1 MSTSDQLEQTEVI
14 PTEADGFGADE
25 DLAKLGR
32 TRWGWSFKQVV
43 WVALT
48 ALLVSFVV
56 IQFLPTG
63 LSRENPPV
71 IAEPAWDSEQTLAL
85 VDRACFD
92 CHSNE
97 TRWPWYSYVA
107 PMSWMIAYDVRE
119 GRLVLNY
126 SEWSA
131 EAAREHTV
139 EEAVDLVSKDLMPL
153 SYYTILHPE
162 AALSTLEKGQ
172 LINGLIATFA
182 DPAEALDAQSLGG
195 DEQESTD

>member
-1 MSTSDQLEQTEVI
+1 MTISDKEKQTQDESY
-14 PTEADGFGADE
+14 GADE

-43 WVALT
+43 VVALL
-48 ALLVSFVV
+48 ALLVSLIF

-63 LSRENPPV
+63 QSRENPPV
-71 IAEPAWDSEQTLAL
+71 LAEPAWDSAQTLAL

-119 GRLVLNY
+119 GRAVLNY
-126 SEWSA
+126 SEWDA
-131 EAAREHTV
+131 EAARAHTI
-139 EEAVDLVSKDLMPL
+139 EETVDLVSKDLMPL
-153 SYYTILHPE
+153 RYYTILHPE
-162 AALSTLEKGQ
+162 ADLSSVEKGQ
-172 LINGLIATFA
+172 LVNGLIATFS
-182 DPAEALDAQSLGG
+182 DPAEALDKDQADAGG
-195 DEQESTD
+195 D